1 MTRCSTARLA
11 TPSPRARAR
20 DARARAVRDD
30 APARWRCPACLRRG
44 ARARLRSERD
54 ANCIDGGDEKR
65 AAATYR
71 CANGHALDASASG
84 YVNLFVGK
92 RVRGDSRAQLRAR
105 RRFLVEGGHFG
116 ALSEAVADAVLG
128 RAADARDGDA
138 ELGLAVELRSGGDAA
153 STTATSPRA
162 RRMARKREA
171 RSEARAANPNAA
183 NPNAASAKVKAKPLR
198 VVDFGCGEG
207 YYSSVVLERARAR
220 DDVELELAALD
231 ASKDAADLCAAAI
244 GRFARVAVADA
255 TRDLPL
261 DDDSVDVAMSV
272 FAPRSPTELARVLRK
287 GGRAV
292 VASPDDDHMVELRD
306 AFRDDDK
313 ITVLGVEPNKSTR
326 VDEAFLAAGFDV
338 VFRRAIRDV
347 VPLPADA
354 VADLVFMGPSGFHN
368 PESAIRDAVGDAPR
382 VVTTSFNVV
391 VYALLR

>member
-1 MTRCSTARLA
+1 
-11 TPSPRARAR
+11 
-20 DARARAVRDD
+20 
-30 APARWRCPACLRRG
+30 
-44 ARARLRSERD
+44 
-54 ANCIDGGDEKR
+54 
-65 AAATYR
+65 
-71 CANGHALDASASG
+71 
-84 YVNLFVGK
+84 
-92 RVRGDSRAQLRAR
+92 
-105 RRFLVEGGHFG
+105 
-116 ALSEAVADAVLG
+116 
-128 RAADARDGDA
+128 
-138 ELGLAVELRSGGDAA
+138 
-153 STTATSPRA
+153 
-162 RRMARKREA
+162 
-171 RSEARAANPNAA
+171 
-183 NPNAASAKVKAKPLR
+183 
-198 VVDFGCGEG
+198 
-207 YYSSVVLERARAR
+207 
-220 DDVELELAALD
+220 
-231 ASKDAADLCAAAI
+231 
-244 GRFARVAVADA
+244 
-255 TRDLPL
+255 
-261 DDDSVDVAMSV
+261 MSV

>member
-1 MTRCSTARLA
+1 M
-11 TPSPRARAR
+11 
-20 DARARAVRDD
+20 
-30 APARWRCPACLRRG
+30 
-44 ARARLRSERD
+44 RSERD
-54 ANCIDGGDEKR
+54 PNGIDGGDGKR
-65 AAATYR
+65 DAATYR
-71 CANGHALDASASG
+71 CGFGHAHDASASG
-84 YVNLFVGK
+84 YVNLCVGK
-92 RVRGDSRAQLRAR
+92 AVAGDSRAQLRAR

-128 RAADARDGDA
+128 RDADAEDGDG
-138 ELGLAVELRSGGDAA
+138 ELGLEVELRVGGDAA

-171 RSEARAANPNAA
+171 RSEARAANPTDERAR
-183 NPNAASAKVKAKPLR
+183 AKVKAKPLR

-207 YYSSVVLERARAR
+207 YYSGVVLERARAR

-261 DDDSVDVAMSV
+261 DDDSIDVAMSV
-272 FAPRSPTELARVLRK
+272 FAPRSTTELARVLRK

-306 AFRDDDK
+306 AFRDDDR

-338 VFRRAIRDV
+338 VSRRVIRDV
-347 VPLPADA
+347 VRLPADA

-368 PESAIRDAVGDAPR
+368 SESAIRDAVGDAPR